1 MILKGESVSY
11 NDTVL
16 SNFDMVADL
25 RCFDN
30 TVRADMDMIANL
42 HRVVVEVASIG
53 LVRRST
59 GYQNNSIRGDVLQT
73 GL

>member
-1 MILKGESVSY
+1 MKGKSVSY

-42 HRVVVEVASIG
+42 HRIVVEVASIG
-53 LVRRST
+53 LVRWST
-59 GYQNNSIRGDVLQT
+59 
-73 GL
+73 

>member
-1 MILKGESVSY
+1 MKGESVSY

-30 TVRADMDMIANL
+30 TVRADMDMITNL
-42 HRVVVEVASIG
+42 HRIVVKVASIG
-53 LVRRST
+53 LVRWST
-59 GYQNNSIRGDVLQT
+59 GYQNSSIRGDVLQIR
-73 GL
+73 L

>member
-1 MILKGESVSY
+1 MKGESVSY

-30 TVRADMDMIANL
+30 TVRADMDMITNL
-42 HRVVVEVASIG
+42 HRIVVKVASIG
-53 LVRRST
+53 LVRWST

-73 GL
+73 RL

>member
-1 MILKGESVSY
+1 MKEKSVSY

-16 SNFDMVADL
+16 SDFDMVADL

-42 HRVVVEVASIG
+42 HRIVVEVASIG

>member
-1 MILKGESVSY
+1 MKGESVSY

-30 TVRADMDMIANL
+30 TVRADMDMITNL
-42 HRVVVEVASIG
+42 HRIVVKVASIG
-53 LVRRST
+53 LVRWST
-59 GYQNNSIRGDVLQT
+59 GYQNNSIRGDVLQIR
-73 GL
+73 L

>member
-1 MILKGESVSY
+1 MKGESVSY

-16 SNFDMVADL
+16 ANFDMVADL

-42 HRVVVEVASIG
+42 HWIVVEVASIV
-53 LVRRST
+53 LVRWST
-59 GYQNNSIRGDVLQT
+59 GYQNNSICGDVLQT